1 MRITLAALAALALA
15 GPALAAEHCAN
26 DAKAK
31 AAALLKLHAE
41 TTAAQPGTIDEVK
54 RLGEIKAL
62 KGKGR
67 FDVLETTGYVY
78 KAEYRIRLI
87 YAQIK
92 GSCILMGQEILENAN
107 PY

>member
-1 MRITLAALAALALA
+1 MRKTLLALLAAGLA
-15 GPALAAEHCAN
+15 GPALAAEPCAG

-31 AAALLKLHAE
+31 AQALLKLHAE
-41 TTAAQPGTIDEVK
+41 TTAQMPGTVGEIK
-54 RLGEIKAL
+54 RLGDIKAL

-92 GSCILMGQEILENAN
+92 GSCILMGQEILEVSD